1 MLAMKAHTEMRVAG
15 RGAHAS
21 LSFHSIDAAE
31 FRDGELDS
39 ALGLLDADERQR
51 AERLRPARHRAR
63 WVVAH
68 AVQRLALAA
77 FLGRNPQA
85 VRYERSPHG
94 RPTLADSDNGQ
105 HQVDFNISH
114 SGDVLLLGIT
124 TGGRIGV
131 DVEAWVSD
139 ASADRSPL
147 WDTLSER
154 EADWVAAHDDAYA
167 AFVRLWTRK
176 EAVVKALGTG
186 LPDDLPALEVLMAPG
201 STESMLRAPNG
212 ASLRVVDLPSP
223 PGFHAAVALTA
234 LDVPVHIVANAPAA
248 SRFSFLP

>member
-1 MLAMKAHTEMRVAG
+1 MLAVNPQAAVRDAG

-68 AVQRLALAA
+68 AVQRLELAA
-77 FLGRNPQA
+77 FLGRNPDA

-94 RPTLADSDNGQ
+94 RPLLAAPARGRHD
-105 HQVDFNISH
+105 VDFNISH

-139 ASADRSPL
+139 HTADRAPL
-147 WDTLSER
+147 WETLSER

-186 LPDDLPALEVLMAPG
+186 LPDNLPALDVLMTAG
-201 STESMLRAPNG
+201 STEAMLRAPDG
-212 ASLRVVDLPSP
+212 VSLKVVDLPSP
-223 PGFHAAVALTA
+223 PGYHAAVALTVP
-234 LDVPVHIVANAPAA
+234 DVPVHVVANAPAV
-248 SRFSFLP
+248 SRFSLLP

>member
-1 MLAMKAHTEMRVAG
+1 MLAVKARAEARVAG
-15 RGAHAS
+15 RGAHAA

-39 ALGLLDADERQR
+39 ALELLDADERHR
-51 AERLRPARHRAR
+51 AERLRPALHRAR

-68 AVQRLALAA
+68 AVQRLELAA
-77 FLGRNPQA
+77 FLGRNPEA
-85 VRYERSPHG
+85 VRYEHSPYG
-94 RPTLADSDNGQ
+94 RPMLAAPAGNQ
-105 HQVDFNISH
+105 HDVDFNISH
-114 SGDVLLLGIT
+114 SGEVLLLGIT
-124 TGGRIGV
+124 TSGRIGV

-139 ASADRSPL
+139 HTADRSPL
-147 WDTLSER
+147 WETLSQR
-154 EADWVAAHDDAYA
+154 EAEWVDSHTDTYA

-186 LPDDLPALEVLMAPG
+186 LPDDLPALDVLMDPG
-201 STESMLRAPNG
+201 STESMLRTPDG